1 MPLQVTAYR
10 QLVAL
15 DDCERDP
22 DGHPSD
28 TTAWYA
34 HPETVAFTE
43 RGWPGYAAG
52 IVSGGA
58 YGFAES
64 YSVRMGTYSHFN
76 QWRRVLTTMLTGCTD
91 AWEDR
96 PTQPFAEL
104 TSFADSDGIISGPVA
119 AKLAKDFADFQ
130 PYAEAF
136 AKDFVDGRY
145 WISRYKSWRK
155 VFEVA
160 ADNGAVEF
168 H

>member
-10 QLVAL
+10 QLIAL
-15 DDCERDP
+15 DDCDRDA

-43 RGWPGYAAG
+43 RGWPGYSSG
-52 IVSGGA
+52 IVPGGA

-76 QWRRVLTTMLTGCTD
+76 QWRRVLTTMLTGCTE
-91 AWEDR
+91 AWKDR

-104 TSFADSDGIISGPVA
+104 TSFADFEPQAV
-119 AKLAKDFADFQ
+119 
-130 PYAEAF
+130 AF
-136 AKDFVDGRY
+136 AADFVDGRY
-145 WISRYKSWRK
+145 WLLRYKSWRK
-155 VFEVA
+155 VFEIA
-160 ADNGAVEF
+160 ADNGVVEF